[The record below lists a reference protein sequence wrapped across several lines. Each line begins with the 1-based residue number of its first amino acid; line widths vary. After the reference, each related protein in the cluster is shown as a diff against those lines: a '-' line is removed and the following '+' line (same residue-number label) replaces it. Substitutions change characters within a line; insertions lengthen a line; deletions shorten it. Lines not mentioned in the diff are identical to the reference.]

1 MPDQPSQ
8 QEMSWPD
15 LARALI
21 WLATADGVPAMQ
33 QIEAARLVF
42 DAWTIRVN
50 TNVGGMPECPLLAI
64 CRHRAPTSGT
74 SALPPKADIGR
85 WPQRRPESRRKA
97 LPHSRLDGL
106 DCHLC
111 LAQQRQPDRARSG
124 AASFKLSVGGGCN
137 PICNPTTDDYG
148 GLDGMGR
155 DTGSTETI
163 TNQQHAGANG
173 TSSDG

>member
-64 CRHRAPTSGT
+64 SRHRAPTSGT
-74 SALPPKADIGR
+74 SALPPKAAIGR
-85 WPQRRPESRRKA
+85 WPQRRPESRRRA
-97 LPHSRLDGL
+97 ADHPRSRRG
-106 DCHLC
+106 
-111 LAQQRQPDRARSG
+111 RPRRA
-124 AASFKLSVGGGCN
+124 GGGRN
-137 PICNPTTDDYG
+137 AAPIAVRMSAYG
-148 GLDGMGR
+148 GKADSLAHLSACPLLAEAVEKVVAQADF
-155 DTGSTETI
+155 
-163 TNQQHAGANG
+163 
-173 TSSDG
+173 